1 MDKRIFV
8 VLFVCFLSCVAR
20 GQVNNPGQAAN
31 DAATNQAN
39 NDINNAANNGVNKAQ
54 QGIGNMFKKKN
65 KPVKNDSSQQKPAT
79 VQSPDVSQTDQGTS
93 LPAQNP
99 PLKLYASYDFVPGD
113 KIIFED
119 NFTDDRDAEFPSH
132 WELEKGQAILNK
144 LNGLECFYLTDGNYC
159 RVSPLVKNKSYL
171 SNQFTV
177 EYDLYNPNGEAYGL
191 MLFLRD
197 AEGNDIASMQITP
210 AESDFTAD
218 TKSLQGSLPA
228 EIQNENFNNRWHH
241 IAFAYNNKQIKVYV
255 DEFRVLYVP
264 NGEVVP
270 VSVGFG
276 GIGAQDHPII
286 FRNIRIAEGGNMY
299 MVGHKFTDSK
309 IVTHGINFD
318 LDKSSIKPESM
329 GTLNM
334 IVQILKDNPDIK
346 FEIDGHTDNSGSA
359 SHNMMLSQQRADA
372 VKSQLV
378 TMGISASRLTSKGYG
393 DGKPISDNNT
403 SDGKANNR
411 RVEFVKIQ

>member
-1 MDKRIFV
+1 MNNRFV
-8 VLFVCFLSCVAR
+8 AVLFICLLSYMAQ
-20 GQVNNPGQAAN
+20 GQINNPGQAAN

-65 KPVKNDSSQQKPAT
+65 KPATIDSSHQVKP
-79 VQSPDVSQTDQGTS
+79 VQSSDVSQTDQGNSTS
-93 LPAQNP
+93 AQNP
-99 PLKLYASYDFVPGD
+99 PLKLYVNYDFVPGD

-119 NFTDDRDAEFPSH
+119 NFADDRDAEFPSH

-144 LNGLECFYLTDGNYC
+144 LNGLESFYLTDGNYC

-171 SNQFTV
+171 TNQFTV
-177 EYDLYNPNGEAYGL
+177 EYDLYNPNGAAYGL
-191 MLFLRD
+191 MLFLKD

-228 EIQNENFNNRWHH
+228 EILNENFNNRWHH
-241 IAFAYNNKQIKVYV
+241 IALAYNNKQIKVYV
-255 DEFRVLYVP
+255 DQFRVLYVP
-264 NGEVVP
+264 NGDVTP

-276 GIGAQDHPII
+276 GVGAQDNPII

-346 FEIDGHTDNSGSA
+346 FEIDGHTDNTGSA
-359 SHNMMLSQQRADA
+359 SHNMTLSQQRADA

-378 TMGISASRLTSKGYG
+378 TMGISSSRLTSKGFG
-393 DGKPISDNNT
+393 DSKPISDNNT

-411 RVEFVKIQ
+411 RVEFVKMQ